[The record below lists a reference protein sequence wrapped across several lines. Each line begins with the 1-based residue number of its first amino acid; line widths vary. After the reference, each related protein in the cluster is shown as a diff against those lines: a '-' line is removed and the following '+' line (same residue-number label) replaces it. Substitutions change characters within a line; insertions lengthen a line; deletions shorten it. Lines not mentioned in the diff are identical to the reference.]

1 LKLAAL
7 DILSFL
13 ASGEWVSGE
22 EMARNLGVSRAAVC
36 KQVKSLR
43 HRGYEISSSTGK
55 GYRLAKK
62 ADLLEADCIRRS
74 LRTAWL
80 GRDLQVR
87 GQVSSTNEVALSRVS
102 SSPNGSVVLAEIQ
115 TAGRGRLSRPWA
127 SPPGGIWMSLILK
140 PAMPLSQVYRINM
153 AVSVALC
160 RVLSTQFGLDAGIK
174 WPNDLLVGQLKIC
187 GILMEVGA
195 QVDRLDYAVVGIG
208 LNVNNDI
215 SQFPAEWRSTT
226 LAAQLGHEIDR
237 CDLIARILQEIE
249 MAYENMES
257 KEIFEEWRR
266 RSVTLNRQVLI
277 TSVTGDRIG
286 RAVDLAEDGALILE
300 IGERLERILAG
311 DCIHL
316 RDAQAASSSASL
328 SASSS
333 STAQSSSASSTAQ
346 SSTASSV
353 SSAAGANGEKR

>member
-1 LKLAAL
+1 
-7 DILSFL
+7 
-13 ASGEWVSGE
+13 
-22 EMARNLGVSRAAVC
+22 
-36 KQVKSLR
+36 
-43 HRGYEISSSTGK
+43 
-55 GYRLAKK
+55 
-62 ADLLEADCIRRS
+62 
-74 LRTAWL
+74 
-80 GRDLQVR
+80 
-87 GQVSSTNEVALSRVS
+87 
-102 SSPNGSVVLAEIQ
+102 
-115 TAGRGRLSRPWA
+115 
-127 SPPGGIWMSLILK
+127 MSLILK

-160 RVLSTQFGLDAGIK
+160 RVLSTQFGLDTGIK

-266 RSVTLNRQVLI
+266 HSVTLNRQVLI

-300 IGERLERILAG
+300 IGERRERILAG

-316 RDAQAASSSASL
+316 RDAQAASSSAS
-328 SASSS
+328 SSTAS
-333 STAQSSSASSTAQ
+333 STAQSSSASS
-346 SSTASSV
+346 
-353 SSAAGANGEKR
+353 AAGANGEKK

>member
-1 LKLAAL
+1 MAAL
-7 DILSFL
+7 DLLSFL

-22 EMARNLGVSRAAVC
+22 DIARKLGISRAAVC
-36 KQVKSLR
+36 KQVKTLR
-43 HRGYEISSSTGK
+43 QRGYEISSSTGK
-55 GYRLAKK
+55 GYRLVGK
-62 ADLLEADCIRRS
+62 ADLLDADRISRS

-87 GQVSSTNEVALSRVS
+87 RQVSSTNEMAISKVS
-102 SSPNGSVVLAEIQ
+102 TSPNGSVVLAEVQ
-115 TAGRGRLSRPWA
+115 TSGRGRLSRPWA

-140 PAMPLSQVYRINM
+140 PAMPLSQVYLINM

-160 RVLSTQFGLDAGIK
+160 RVLSAQFGLDAGIK
-174 WPNDLLVGQLKIC
+174 WPNDLLIRQLKIC
-187 GILMEVGA
+187 GILIEVGA

-215 SQFPAEWRSTT
+215 SQFPAGWRSTT
-226 LAAQLGHEIDR
+226 LAAQLGHDIDR
-237 CDLIARILQEIE
+237 CNLISRILQEIE
-249 MAYENMES
+249 VAYENMGH

-277 TSVTGDRIG
+277 TSAAGDRIG

-300 IGERLERILAG
+300 VGETRERILAG

-316 RDAQAASSSASL
+316 RDAEAAEMAASKAY
-328 SASSS
+328 
-333 STAQSSSASSTAQ
+333 TA
-346 SSTASSV
+346 STASIASR
-353 SSAAGANGEKR
+353 ANEVEK